1 MGQFQRIP
9 YSLADLAV
17 TEPLCGPL
25 VPPGQPYRPNPHEPY
40 HVVFNFL
47 VASGDPTY
55 IQPGDE
61 PPYPRK
67 IRSLDPD
74 SDHPPLPDYPWL
86 HILGDEP
93 VTGFENPLP
102 YTTDETEPLARVYG
116 VQDIAHPDRRGR
128 LPKAIQFRFGNTGS
142 NTFPETHVLKYNL
155 DGAGSKYLALWASSD
170 QNGDSLMLRLQYSFD
185 PGFVVE
191 TVEYVTGWTALNTM
205 SPTLQFVIRDDR
217 LQLYE
222 GQPGAL
228 VMELMF
234 PPPIEITGP
243 ATLDLFSRIETDRP
257 GVDNFLI
264 SDILIFDAYL

>member
-1 MGQFQRIP
+1 M
-9 YSLADLAV
+9 V
-17 TEPLCGPL
+17 TEMHANKMILL
-25 VPPGQPYRPNPHEPY
+25 VGDSHAMPPAVLEPNPHEPY

-74 SDHPPLPDYPWL
+74 SDHPPLPDYPWV

-102 YTTDETEPLARVYG
+102 YITDETEPLARVYG

-155 DGAGSKYLALWASSD
+155 DETGSKYMALWASSD
-170 QNGDSLMLRLQYSFD
+170 QNGDSLMLRLQYRFD

-191 TVEYVTGWTALNTM
+191 SVEYVTGWTALNTM

-243 ATLDLFSRIETDRP
+243 VTLDLFSRIETDRP